1 MGGGP
6 LPSVMQLGYIKP
18 LPVDPELFRQVY
30 YPASATLTI
39 LHEIRGGEGVHWRG
53 MGIVLEGE
61 ELRRRE
67 EAGIVGTVG
76 DLPEG
81 GAVDDRRGF
90 DYQGCELVP

>member
-18 LPVDPELFRQVY
+18 LPVDPELFRQVH

-67 EAGIVGTVG
+67 GAGIVWAIG
-76 DLPEG
+76 DLPKRG
-81 GAVDDRRGF
+81 TVDDRSGLN
-90 DYQGCELVP
+90 YQGCELVP